1 MCHEKIPGLGYF
13 FLLCFS
19 LSANVLQMCDSIA
32 TDLLSGET
40 GLVFVLYLS
49 SDKDIE
55 SSVYR

>member
-1 MCHEKIPGLGYF
+1 MFGSMG
-13 FLLCFS
+13 
-19 LSANVLQMCDSIA
+19 